1 MSNAVY
7 GKMTKKLRNRT
18 DVGQVSNEESY
29 LKLT

>member
-1 MSNAVY
+1 MSNAAY
-7 GKMTKKLRNRT
+7 GKTMKELRNRT